1 MTGTTK
7 PTDGVFIDLRIVLPE
22 HVHFSDLCLEIGDDG
37 EVRMD
42 ATPVRTICEASGLD
56 PEMFLREGAEMD
68 LARFVQGWYAAHLAR
83 GGRPNPVLEE
93 LHAFEIPPQ
102 WPASKFIFQ
111 VGHA

>member
-1 MTGTTK
+1 MIGTTK

-22 HVHFSDLCLEIGDDG
+22 HVHVSDVCLEIGDDG